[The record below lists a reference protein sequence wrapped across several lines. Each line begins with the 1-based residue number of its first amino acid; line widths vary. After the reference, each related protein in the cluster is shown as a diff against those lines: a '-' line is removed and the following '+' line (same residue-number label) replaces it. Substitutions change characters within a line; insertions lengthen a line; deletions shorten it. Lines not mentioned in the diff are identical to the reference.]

1 MMLVRTQAAPQR
13 ERPNMNTNAE
23 RARRWYKEV
32 WVRGGEATVQELM
45 AERLEGYMEG
55 VDVRTR
61 EEFLAERRRLLG
73 AFPDLAITV
82 DDVIADGAKVAVRW
96 HVTATHKGDTL
107 GIPASNREVSFRGMS
122 WLEFA
127 DGRIVRG
134 WDNWNLGGLIQSLT
148 TKQ

>member
-1 MMLVRTQAAPQR
+1 MADFPGSIESHWIPTD
-13 ERPNMNTNAE
+13 
-23 RARRWYKEV
+23 RRLW
-32 WVRGGEATVQELM
+32 
-45 AERLEGYMEG
+45 RLENYP
-55 VDVRTR
+55 
-61 EEFLAERRRLLG
+61 EFLAERRRLLG